1 MALQSSY
8 TTVHRSA
15 RSKAGFVGV
24 VETHLVSRPQ
34 ILRRPEQISLH
45 ETLEEVE
52 PEAKGTVVE
61 TCDGAMEGVLKGG
74 DDEA

>member
-1 MALQSSY
+1 M
-8 TTVHRSA
+8 
-15 RSKAGFVGV
+15 